1 MVLIRENLGLRLGL
15 SSFAYRN
22 PKRIEIIVE
31 YLLKDF
37 GCLELKMC
45 RIFDNIV
52 KYLLIVCFECKNGV
66 FACGKTERLK
76 TPSFS
81 LVFWLDL
88 SARLCLTC
96 RTQIDQQRT
105 GRIIT
110 YHSSSCFQNLL
121 WPKHQIF
128 TLKNNS
134 SHNEQV
140 SATCADWWKSR
151 LQMAFNP

>member
-1 MVLIRENLGLRLGL
+1 MILTIKMVLIRENLGLRLGL

-96 RTQIDQQRT
+96 RTQTDQQQA

-110 YHSSSCFQNLL
+110 HHSSHITNRCQRRA
-121 WPKHQIF
+121 WI
-128 TLKNNS
+128 
-134 SHNEQV
+134 
-140 SATCADWWKSR
+140 WKSR